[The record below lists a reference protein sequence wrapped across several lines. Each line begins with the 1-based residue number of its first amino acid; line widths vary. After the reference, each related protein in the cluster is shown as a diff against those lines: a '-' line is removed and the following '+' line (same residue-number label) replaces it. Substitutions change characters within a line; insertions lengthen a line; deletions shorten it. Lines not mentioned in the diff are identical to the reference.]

1 MGLGTWTSQFRTS
14 SGPGRARP
22 GLGSQG
28 LAAASFFWFCV
39 TGVSGE
45 FQRERKS
52 TVGLGEGTE
61 ADKWTDRQA
70 DRWGAES

>member
-45 FQRERKS
+45 FQMII
-52 TVGLGEGTE
+52 
-61 ADKWTDRQA
+61 
-70 DRWGAES
+70 